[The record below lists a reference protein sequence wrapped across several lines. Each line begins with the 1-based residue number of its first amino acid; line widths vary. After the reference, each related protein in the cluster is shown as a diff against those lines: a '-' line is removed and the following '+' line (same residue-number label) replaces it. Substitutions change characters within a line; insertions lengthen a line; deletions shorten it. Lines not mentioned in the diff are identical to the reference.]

1 MKPTKKWMFITDSMG
16 YAVGI
21 SYKGQ
26 VVIYLNPG
34 ITLNRVYGD
43 KFITMLN
50 AKKCVI
56 KLEDR

>member
-1 MKPTKKWMFITDSMG
+1 MKSTKWMFVTDHMG

-26 VVIYLNPG
+26 VVIHLNPG
-34 ITLNRVYGD
+34 TTLNRVYGD

-56 KLEDR
+56 KLKVE